1 MSEYDIIAINYRV
14 CRIIIWE
21 YKDIM
26 VSIIAINITNIIR
39 LLDFKVRVFVYK
51 LK

>member
-14 CRIIIWE
+14 SRIIIWE

-26 VSIIAINITNIIR
+26 VSIIAINVTNIIR